1 MACAQMRRERET
13 LGVRWAS
20 RSSFPVS
27 VGSFRYRTSKFSLL
41 RVRFNQDTMQRSSS
55 SLLPPG
61 SPGGLSGS
69 STSANPLRSNML
81 GELGGSRLSMG
92 LYGYSDGMPMELQ
105 GRIINPQMLRSS
117 SSIRHL
123 LRPDAHP
130 EPMHSRFANSH
141 VRHQPFD

>member
-1 MACAQMRRERET
+1 M
-13 LGVRWAS
+13 
-20 RSSFPVS
+20 
-27 VGSFRYRTSKFSLL
+27 GSFRYRTSKFSLL

>member
-1 MACAQMRRERET
+1 
-13 LGVRWAS
+13 
-20 RSSFPVS
+20 
-27 VGSFRYRTSKFSLL
+27 
-41 RVRFNQDTMQRSSS
+41 MQRSSS